1 MRLLLV
7 EDDKLLGQSMVTS
20 LSRHGYTVDWV
31 EQGAGVVTALK
42 TEVFTAVI
50 LDLTLPDMDGL
61 DVLRSLRHSGYKLPV
76 MILTA
81 RDDIQDRVQGLD
93 RGADDYLGKPFALE
107 ELLARLRVL
116 IRRQSGSADEVIQ
129 VGCLTLSLSEQAVSY
144 DNEPLKLTKNEFK
157 LLASLMINAG
167 RVQSKEQLQQS
178 LHGWDDSA
186 SDNAIEVHIHN
197 LRKKAPNIVIKT
209 IRGVGYILEKQ

>member
-7 EDDKLLGQSMVTS
+7 EDDKLLGKSMVTS

-31 EQGAGVVTALK
+31 EKGAGVATALK
-42 TEVFTAVI
+42 TDDFTAVV
-50 LDLTLPDMDGL
+50 LDLTLPDIDGL
-61 DVLRSLRHSGYKLPV
+61 EVLRNIRRGGFKLPV

-81 RDDIQDRVQGLD
+81 RDDIHDRVQGLD
-93 RGADDYLGKPFALE
+93 GGADDYIGKPFALE

-116 IRRQSGSADEVIQ
+116 IRRQSGSADEIIQ
-129 VGCLTLSLSEQAVSY
+129 VGLLSLSLSEQIIRYNDS
-144 DNEPLKLTKNEFK
+144 PLKLTRNEFK
-157 LLASLMINAG
+157 ILACLITNAG

-178 LHGWDDSA
+178 MHGWDEGS

-197 LRKKAPNIVIKT
+197 VRKKAPDVIIKNL
-209 IRGVGYILEKQ
+209 RGVGYILEK